1 MPRADFVH
9 FISIVGKLLAMIPK
23 SFEDALARVKLLAER
38 FRQNEAVY
46 LSPKYL
52 EAEVRQDF
60 LVYQLYDITPDE
72 RRIIEG
78 T

>member
-1 MPRADFVH
+1 MCRVPTL
-9 FISIVGKLLAMIPK
+9 FISSPFGKIPK

-46 LSPKYL
+46 LSPKYQ

-72 RRIIEG
+72 RKIIEG
-78 T
+78 I

>member
-1 MPRADFVH
+1 
-9 FISIVGKLLAMIPK
+9 MIPK

-60 LVYQLYDITPDE
+60 LDKFFECLGWDVYHHMHAIRTSVRL
-72 RRIIEG
+72 
-78 T
+78 